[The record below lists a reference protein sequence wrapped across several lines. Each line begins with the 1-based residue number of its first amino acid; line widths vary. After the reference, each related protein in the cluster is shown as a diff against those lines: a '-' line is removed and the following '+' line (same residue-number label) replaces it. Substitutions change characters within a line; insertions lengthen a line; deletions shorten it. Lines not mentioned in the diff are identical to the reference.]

1 MQLNSE
7 LYSHNWSNC
16 LAHIKQRTSKED
28 FSKWFAAVSIY
39 SFDGETLRLTVP
51 DAEYANYIDKNFIA
65 FLKPIIMQ
73 EFGTSTKLKYVIG
86 TPKSA
91 NTAQGTHNNHVM
103 GNLSNVKNPFEGV
116 VRKMNIDSQ
125 LNFDYSFEN
134 FVEGECNRF
143 ASVTGKAVAAEPGR
157 SIFNPIFIY
166 GASGLGK
173 THLAQAIG
181 IEVKKNFPDKNVLY
195 VSAYVFLDQFM
206 NACRRKEVSEFVNFY
221 QALDLLIL
229 DDIQALSGK
238 QQTQDVF
245 FNIFQHLHLSNRQLI
260 FTCDKSPD
268 DLKDIEQRLITRFKW
283 AVSSELTLPNL
294 ETRKQIIKNKAQRLN
309 LIISDEVVAFF
320 AHNMNVSIRE
330 IEGAISSYAA
340 HTTLLGEVQS
350 LELARLVLKSYA
362 RAEKKEL
369 TLETIQQVVCEMF
382 SVSKKDFFSTKRTKD
397 VALARQVA
405 MCLTK
410 EHTSMSLKAIGQAL
424 GGKSHATVLHAIKT
438 VANLA
443 ETDADF
449 KGVLEEIKSKLI

>member
-1 MQLNSE
+1 MSFKSE
-7 LYSHNWSNC
+7 PYINNWSNC

-28 FSKWFAAVSIY
+28 FSKWFASVSIY

-86 TPKSA
+86 TSNSA
-91 NTAQGTHNNHVM
+91 NAITNTHNNVM
-103 GNLSNVKNPFEGV
+103 GNLSNIKNPFENV

-134 FVEGECNRF
+134 FVEGDCNRF
-143 ASVTGKAVAAEPGR
+143 ASVTGKAVAKEPGR
-157 SIFNPIFIY
+157 SIFNPVFIY
-166 GASGLGK
+166 GSSGLGK

-221 QALDLLIL
+221 QSLDLLIL

-245 FNIFQHLHLSNRQLI
+245 FNIFQHLHLSNKQLV

-283 AVSSELTLPNL
+283 AVSSELTLPSC
-294 ETRKQIIKNKAQRLN
+294 ETRKQIIKNKAEKLHLN
-309 LIISDEVVAFF
+309 MSDEVIAFF

-350 LELARLVLKSYA
+350 LDLARLVIKSYSKM
-362 RAEKKEL
+362 EKKEL
-369 TLETIQQVVCEMF
+369 TIETIQQVVCEAF
-382 SVSKKDFFSTKRTKD
+382 SVSKKDFFSTKRTKE

-405 MCLTK
+405 MCITK
-410 EHTSMSLKAIGQAL
+410 ENTTMSLKAIGQAL

-438 VANLA
+438 VSNLI
-443 ETDADF
+443 ETDADL
-449 KGVLEEIKSKLI
+449 KKVLSEINSKLL